1 LIVGR
6 SFVDMN
12 KYVSLAEQNG
22 IIVGDTESLMDLSIV
37 VELVEDNA
45 NG

>member
-22 IIVGDTESLMDLSIV
+22 MGDSLVDLSIEINV
-37 VELVEDNA
+37 VELVKDNA
-45 NG
+45 DG